1 MWSFGIVGRSKT
13 IRSDRLRLRPGFNH
27 WVTGAGRT
35 WVLLVTAAI
44 LPLLLFGGL
53 AASFSAEH
61 TRAATRALASGT
73 AEQVAARISAE
84 LAAQIT
90 LAQALAVSTA
100 LDNHDVRAFRIEAER
115 LKALHPLWREID
127 LLTPSGSKLQGVNQ
141 CGELRG

>member
-1 MWSFGIVGRSKT
+1 MRVVLRHSRPIENDQVRST
-13 IRSDRLRLRPGFNH
+13 TATAGFNH

-73 AEQVAARISAE
+73 AEQVGGADLGRARGPDYARSGFGS
-84 LAAQIT
+84 
-90 LAQALAVSTA
+90 V
-100 LDNHDVRAFRIEAER
+100 HRAR
-115 LKALHPLWREID
+115 
-127 LLTPSGSKLQGVNQ
+127 
-141 CGELRG
+141 